1 MDAHE
6 NAAAPAPHVMPV
18 KTYVGVFLILMLGT
32 ALTVAAAYVDLG
44 WANNAVA
51 LAIAITKA
59 TFVVLFFMHVKEN
72 TRLIPAVIFS
82 GVFMLLILFV
92 NLLADYG
99 TRGWLGVE
107 GR

>member
-1 MDAHE
+1 
-6 NAAAPAPHVMPV
+6 MPV
-18 KTYVGVFLILMLGT
+18 STYLLVFFSLIGFT

-51 LAIAITKA
+51 LGIAITKA
-59 TFVVLFFMHVKEN
+59 TLVVLYFMHVKEN
-72 TRLIPAVIFS
+72 SRLIPAVIFS
-82 GVFMLLILFV
+82 GLFMLLLLLV